1 MTDTNVQ
8 TEELSLLPEDNF
20 DFDEAERV
28 DDGVVLKRT
37 DNQITQIFQKPDNL
51 PAEFWDEE
59 KGTYKSDSILSAL
72 EHEKQRVSTLRNKLS
87 KGFQN
92 VPETADHYVLDGFD
106 SEDISEEDAESL
118 QRFKNIAHKNGL
130 SQEQFNSLLSDFKEA
145 FPYNTEDPVSNEERV
160 QAMYNQEME
169 KLGEHAQQYIENLRS
184 WGRSMVMSK
193 AISKEDYKTL
203 TNMAI
208 TADEVRLLDKLR
220 GVSGFISDIP
230 IVESVGDLADEA
242 EIQRI
247 MADPKYDTDT
257 ILQRRVETYYKNKY
271 RD

>member
-37 DNQITQIFQKPDNL
+37 DNQITQTFQKPDNL

-92 VPETADHYVLDGFD
+92 VPDTADHYVLDGFD
-106 SEDISEEDAESL
+106 
-118 QRFKNIAHKNGL
+118 G
-130 SQEQFNSLLSDFKEA
+130 
-145 FPYNTEDPVSNEERV
+145 
-160 QAMYNQEME
+160 
-169 KLGEHAQQYIENLRS
+169 
-184 WGRSMVMSK
+184 
-193 AISKEDYKTL
+193 
-203 TNMAI
+203 
-208 TADEVRLLDKLR
+208 
-220 GVSGFISDIP
+220 
-230 IVESVGDLADEA
+230 
-242 EIQRI
+242 
-247 MADPKYDTDT
+247 
-257 ILQRRVETYYKNKY
+257 
-271 RD
+271 